1 MAPLQPGLD
10 KNPLSM
16 SDHQWNFHC
25 YIFSLLVQIW
35 LGTCITAS
43 DAKNPF
49 QSFILGIPILKCFHI
64 FKGNLILL
72 PSPDQL
78 YTAG

>member
-10 KNPLSM
+10 KSPLPM
-16 SDHQWNFHC
+16 SHQQGNFHC
-25 YIFSLLVQIW
+25 SIFSLPVQIW
-35 LGTCITAS
+35 LGTWIAAS

-64 FKGNLILL
+64 F
-72 PSPDQL
+72 
-78 YTAG
+78 